1 MSLRIFEKR
10 YYETRLFILQ
20 SLKLMKLSPKDFS
33 ISISHSGNKFVCLIM
48 PKHIIASVDI
58 EPLNRT
64 LPKTFAN
71 KISILHNQIKLKS
84 LDYLSMFETFIKLE
98 VLKWSQLQN
107 PLIIKRNSYKKN
119 IYRVRINNHSYYTKF
134 YELNSFSICV
144 SSNNVSCFK

>member
-48 PKHIIASVDI
+48 PKNIIASVDI

-107 PLIIKRNSYKKN
+107 PLIIKRNSFKKGIYKVK
-119 IYRVRINNHSYYTKF
+119 INNHSYYSKF
-134 YELNSFSICV
+134 YKLNSFSICV
-144 SSNNVSCFK
+144 SSNNKGCFK

>member
-1 MSLRIFEKR
+1 MSLRIFEER
-10 YYETRLFILQ
+10 YYESRLFILQ

-48 PKHIIASVDI
+48 PKNIIASVDI

-71 KISILHNQIKLKS
+71 KILILQNQIKLKS

-107 PLIIKRNSYKKN
+107 PLIIKRNSYKKGVYTVN
-119 IYRVRINNHSYYTKF
+119 INTHNYYSKF
-134 YELNSFSICV
+134 YKLNSFSICV
-144 SSNNVSCFK
+144 SSNNEGCFK